1 MRSPRSAATAVLLAL
16 VLVLGQHAG
25 LLHGLS
31 HATEQI
37 SSKGAP
43 AKVACDQCFACS
55 QLSGGAAPLVHALP
69 PVDVEAAAPSHAGHA
84 LRLPDALA
92 FFLSRAPPAL
102 S

>member
-1 MRSPRSAATAVLLAL
+1 MRFPRSAATAVLLAL

-55 QLSGGAAPLVHALP
+55 QLSGGLAPTVHALP
-69 PVDVEAAAPSHAGHA
+69 PADAAPTMPVQAGHA
-84 LRLPDALA
+84 ARLPDAVA
-92 FFLSRAPPAL
+92 FFLSRAPPVL

>member
-1 MRSPRSAATAVLLAL
+1 MRFPRSVATAVLLAL

-25 LLHGLS
+25 LLHALS

-55 QLSGGAAPLVHALP
+55 QLSGGVAPSVHALP
-69 PVDVEAAAPSHAGHA
+69 PDDVERAAPAQAGHA
-84 LRLPDALA
+84 VRLPDAVVY
-92 FFLSRAPPAL
+92 FLSRAPPVL

>member
-1 MRSPRSAATAVLLAL
+1 MRTSRIAAIAFFLAL
-16 VLVLGQHAG
+16 AVAFGQHVAA
-25 LLHGLS
+25 LHALS

-55 QLSGGAAPLVHALP
+55 QLSGMAPSVGVP
-69 PVDVEAAAPSHAGHA
+69 PVDIATTARHAIRGLLKH
-84 LRLPDALA
+84 LPATRVA
-92 FFLSRAPPAL
+92 FRSRAPPAL